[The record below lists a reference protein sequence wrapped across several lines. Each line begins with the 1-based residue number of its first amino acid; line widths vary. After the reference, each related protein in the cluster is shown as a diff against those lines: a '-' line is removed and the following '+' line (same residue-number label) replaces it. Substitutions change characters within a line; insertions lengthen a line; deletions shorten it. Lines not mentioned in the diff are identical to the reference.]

1 MILYTSPMRCGVI
14 LLLHHLKGF
23 SHEIKMGFL
32 QVVCLDRAELRDEP
46 FMVFKN
52 NHFLF
57 GLLF

>member
-1 MILYTSPMRCGVI
+1 
-14 LLLHHLKGF
+14 
-23 SHEIKMGFL
+23 MGFL

-57 GLLF
+57 WTSVLNSKFLRNIAKNIVPL